1 MFENLSQKFSE
12 LFGKLYNKGRLTATD
27 IDEAM
32 NEVRRALLEA
42 DVNFQIVRTLIA
54 EIREAAI
61 GTNVLDGISPGQQL
75 VKIVYDQ
82 LVSLLGSETRPLV
95 SNPHPPSVILVAGLQ
110 GSGKTTTAAKLSLL
124 LKRQK
129 QSVLMVPADLRRPAA
144 IEQLT
149 TLGRQVDV
157 PVYQSKLTNS
167 SQLLQIASQALEHA
181 KHLGSNWV
189 IFDTAGRLHIDEAL
203 MDELVALK
211 QITAPIETLLVLDA
225 MAGQDAIH
233 AASEFH
239 NRLKLTGLILTK
251 LDSDTRGG
259 AAITAAK
266 TTGVP
271 VKFIGVGEKLDALE
285 LFQPNR
291 MASRI
296 LGMGDVL
303 TLVEK
308 AQEQVDEES
317 LKELQR
323 KIRKSQFD
331 LEDFLSQIRQLQN
344 MGPIHSL
351 LGMLPQALRSK
362 LPTDEIDAGR
372 IKHLEAIISSMTL
385 HERRNPIILEGSRR
399 KRIAVGSGS
408 SVQEVNQV
416 LNQFRQMQK
425 TMRQLSTGRSGGQRK
440 FPPGL

>member
-1 MFENLSQKFSE
+1 MFENLSQKFSM
-12 LFGKLYNKGRLTATD
+12 LFGKLYNKGRLTAED

-32 NEVRRALLEA
+32 NEVRRTLLEA
-42 DVNFQIVRTLIA
+42 DVNFQIVRNLIA
-54 EIREAAI
+54 EIREDAI

-75 VKIVYDQ
+75 VKIVYDR
-82 LVSLLGSETRPLV
+82 LVALLGSETRPLL
-95 SNPHPPSVILVAGLQ
+95 SSPSPPSVIIVTGLQ
-110 GSGKTTTAAKLSLL
+110 GSGKTTTAAKLALL
-124 LKRQK
+124 LKRRQ
-129 QSVLMVPADLRRPAA
+129 QSVIMVPADLRRPAA
-144 IEQLT
+144 IEQLK

-157 PVYQSKLTNS
+157 PVYQSNLSNP
-167 SQLLQIASQALEHA
+167 SQLLQIASQALERA
-181 KHLGSNWV
+181 KTLGSTWV
-189 IFDTAGRLHIDEAL
+189 IFDTAGRLHIDEDL

-211 QITAPIETLLVLDA
+211 QITHPIEILLVLDS

-239 NRLKLTGLILTK
+239 NRLNLTGLILTK
-251 LDSDTRGG
+251 LDSDARGG

-308 AQEQVDEES
+308 AQEQVDEKH
-317 LKELQR
+317 LKELER
-323 KIRKSQFD
+323 KFQKSQFD
-331 LEDFLSQIRQLQN
+331 LEDFLLQIRQLQN
-344 MGPIHSL
+344 MGSISSL

-362 LPTDEIDAGR
+362 LPAAEIDAGR
-372 IKHLEAIISSMTL
+372 VKRLEAIISSMTL
-385 HERRNPIILEGSRR
+385 HERRNPNILEGSRR
-399 KRIAVGSGS
+399 KRIAIGSGS
-408 SVQEVNQV
+408 SVQEVNQ
-416 LNQFRQMQK
+416 LINQFRQMQK
-425 TMRQLSTGRSGGQRK
+425 TLRQLSKGRGGFQGP
-440 FPPGL
+440 FPPAP